1 MNLQSLLEAN
11 MLKDFWTTKNII
23 FSVLVIIML
32 FLLPKITGIL
42 MLFFAAYVIACAMNP
57 YVIKLSQKMNR
68 TAASS
73 LVITGAA
80 GAVLALFIPIFFV
93 AYREIKT
100 FVLFFPQKLTAAT
113 NYLLNAKFYG
123 HRLSDMLDM
132 SSIMGSTT
140 GVAQGLFN
148 QSWSL
153 TVGIF
158 QLLMVSVALTMIV
171 YYILVD
177 KAYLK
182 GKFLEFF
189 PPNLKDKAN
198 HILTSISNKVGGYVR
213 AQILSMAAVGIMM
226 TIGLVILRVEY
237 PILLGLITGILDII
251 PILGPTIALAV
262 ILLVAY
268 PLGIVKIVLIIIAFL
283 AVQQLSNYIV
293 RPVLFGKFMSLH
305 PLMIFFALFVA
316 EQFLGFW
323 GVILSPAIAATIC
336 VLIDELYICP
346 INLGTDSE
354 PKACN
359 E

>member
-1 MNLQSLLEAN
+1 

-23 FSVLVIIML
+23 FSILVILLL

-57 YVIKLSQKMNR
+57 YVIKLSEKMNR

-73 LVITGAA
+73 LVITASVF
-80 GAVLALFIPIFFV
+80 AVLALFIPIFFV
-93 AYREIKT
+93 AYKEIKT
-100 FVLFFPQKLTAAT
+100 FVLFFPEKLTETA
-113 NYLLNAKFYG
+113 NYMLSLKFYG
-123 HRLSDMLDM
+123 HRLADMFDLNSIIG
-132 SSIMGSTT
+132 SSSSF
-140 GVAQGLFN
+140 AQGLFN

-153 TVGIF
+153 TVSVF
-158 QLLMVSVALTMIV
+158 QLIMVLVALTMIV

-182 GKFLEFF
+182 GKYLEFF
-189 PPNLKDKAN
+189 PSNLKNKAN

-213 AQILSMAAVGIMM
+213 AQILSMVAVGLMM
-226 TIGLVILRVEY
+226 TVCLVILRVEY

-268 PLGIVKIVLIIIAFL
+268 PLGLVKIILILVAFL

-346 INLGTDSE
+346 INRGMDSE
-354 PKACN
+354 PQVCN